1 MRLKMFNIDN
11 LPEFISELYDKN
23 ILNFGRLEK
32 FKDIKFGYKSNYYIY
47 DINKNT
53 FEYNIN
59 NLVNSRQTLIE
70 TLKNKSKIFC
80 LASLTSGN
88 YIFIYDKNINQITAY
103 FNYGVIYNETYEY
116 LFKSIEDFL
125 NISHDFNKSKS
136 VYDLVNEIRKR
147 YQKHIPDIISN
158 MININFTSI
167 VELNITE
174 TFINYLI
181 IQEIKDI

>member
-1 MRLKMFNIDN
+1 MFNIDN
-11 LPEFISELYDKN
+11 LPEFIGELYDKD
-23 ILNFGRLEK
+23 ILNFGRLKK

-53 FEYNIN
+53 FEYNIK
-59 NLVNSRQTLIE
+59 NLINSRQTLIE

-103 FNYGVIYNETYEY
+103 FNYGDIYNETYVC
-116 LFKSIEDFL
+116 LFKSIKDFL
-125 NISHDFNKSKS
+125 NISYYVNNSRS
-136 VYDLVNEIRKR
+136 VYVLINEIRKR

-158 MININFTSI
+158 MININYLGI
-167 VELNITE
+167 LELNITDV
-174 TFINYLI
+174 FINYLLI
-181 IQEIKDI
+181 KEIKNI